1 MSVVTAV
8 TLICSLTDGE
18 GDHDGE
24 LSRQITDINEW
35 LAERD
40 FGPLVNVAAHSGGT
54 KHPQC
59 CTFHCGYNHFYESE
73 FTAVALSMLWQDPEN
88 FVLVIQ
94 PEEGPT
100 RVFTEEHVAK
110 VVPVFPRRPS

>member
-8 TLICSLTDGE
+8 TLICSLSDGE

-24 LSRQITDINEW
+24 LSQNIKHLNEW
-35 LAERD
+35 LAEHE
-40 FGPLVNVAAHSGGT
+40 FGPLVNVASYSGGS

-59 CTFHCGYNHFYESE
+59 CTFHCGYNHFMESE
-73 FTAVALSMLWQDPEN
+73 FIAVALSRVWRDPEN

-94 PEEGPT
+94 PEDGPT
-100 RVFTEEHVAK
+100 RVFTGEDVT
-110 VVPVFPRRPS
+110 